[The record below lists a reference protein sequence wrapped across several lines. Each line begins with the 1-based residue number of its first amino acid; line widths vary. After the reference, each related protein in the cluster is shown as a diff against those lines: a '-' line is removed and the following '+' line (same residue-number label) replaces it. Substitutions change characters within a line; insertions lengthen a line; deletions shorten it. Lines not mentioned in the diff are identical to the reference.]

1 MEYENAT
8 LIVIRHSE
16 ALNDNSEGA
25 NSYVIGGFTKMRWR
39 EGANSDPD
47 ACLYSIVPKFKI
59 FPTLRDTPQHNH
71 LYLNVNS
78 SSQPKGLGFGGSS
91 GNNSR
96 IWISEDSN
104 NGELIGY
111 VNDEDEVFEN
121 GYLIEPQIK
130 KIKVKNKLKHI
141 LSDI

>member
-16 ALNDNSEGA
+16 TSNNNTEEA

-104 NGELIGY
+104 NGELI
-111 VNDEDEVFEN
+111 NR
-121 GYLIEPQIK
+121 
-130 KIKVKNKLKHI
+130 
-141 LSDI
+141 